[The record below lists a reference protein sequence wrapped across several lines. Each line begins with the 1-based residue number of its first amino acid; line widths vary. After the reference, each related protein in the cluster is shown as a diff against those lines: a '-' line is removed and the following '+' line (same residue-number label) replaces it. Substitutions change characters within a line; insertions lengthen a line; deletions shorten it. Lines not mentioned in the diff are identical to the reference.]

1 MSRPRPRLGR
11 GLEAL
16 IPTGPAGSR
25 AGDGLPQYI
34 PIDQIQP
41 SSEQQRTHFQPDQLR
56 ELADS
61 IRQHGILQP
70 LLVHRLPQGYE
81 LIAGERRWRA
91 AQQAGLTKVPAI
103 VRGEVDTRES
113 LILGL
118 IENLQREDLDP
129 IEEAHGIQRLLDT
142 FGLTHE
148 QAAAHLGKHRVAIS
162 QAVRLLSGCPALL
175 SATSSGA
182 ITAGHAR
189 ALVGL
194 DSPQDQEYGL
204 KVILA
209 RRLSVRQTEKW
220 VQSYKPQARPSRPKA
235 PIAPGADR
243 TETPAVDLDTAA
255 EALDDIRSRLAALYA
270 DRISVSG
277 SATHGSISVTYAS
290 PDELEQLVALLTSDL
305 PDLR

>member
-41 SSEQQRTHFQPDQLR
+41 SSQQQRTHFQPDQLR

-91 AQQAGLTKVPAI
+91 AEQAGLTKVPAI

-148 QAAAHLGKHRVAIS
+148 EAAAHLGKHRVAIS
-162 QAVRLLSGCPALL
+162 QAVRLLNGCPALL
-175 SATSSGA
+175 SATSNGA

-204 KVILA
+204 KVVLA

-220 VQSYKPQARPSRPKA
+220 VQSYKPQARPTRPKA
-235 PIAPGADR
+235 PSATSSDGNGSPTPDGGDEA
-243 TETPAVDLDTAA
+243 ET
-255 EALDDIRSRLAALYA
+255 LDDILSRLAPHYA
-270 DRISVSG
+270 DRVNVSG
-277 SATHGSISVTYAS
+277 SAASGTISVTYGS
-290 PDELEQLVALLTSDL
+290 PEELEHLIGLLASDS
-305 PDLR
+305 PEFQ

>member
-16 IPTGPAGSR
+16 IPTGPEGGQT
-25 AGDGLPQYI
+25 GDGLPQYI
-34 PIDQIQP
+34 PIDQIRP
-41 SSEQQRTHFQPDQLR
+41 SPQQQRSHFPPEQLR

-70 LLVHRLPQGYE
+70 LLVHRLPRGYE

-91 AQQAGLTKVPAI
+91 AQQAGLTRVPAI
-103 VRGEVDTRES
+103 VRGEVETRES

-129 IEEAHGIQRLLDT
+129 IEEAKGIQRLLET
-142 FGLTHE
+142 FGFTHE
-148 QAAAHLGKHRVAIS
+148 EAAAQLGKSRVAIS
-162 QAVRLLSGCPALL
+162 QAVRLLNGCPAVL
-175 SATSSGA
+175 SATSNGA

-194 DSPQDQEYGL
+194 ESHEDQEYGL
-204 KVILA
+204 KVVLS

-220 VQSYKPQARPSRPKA
+220 VQTYKPQARPPRPRKA
-235 PIAPGADR
+235 SSPPEER
-243 TETPAVDLDTAA
+243 QVDATDFAELD
-255 EALDDIRSRLAALYA
+255 EIHSRLAPHFPGRASL
-270 DRISVSG
+270 SG
-277 SATHGSISVTYAS
+277 SPEHGQLSINYTNRE
-290 PDELEQLVALLTSDL
+290 ELEDLVTRLTSV
-305 PDLR
+305 PPQT